1 MILGADQKANLDPRS
16 VESAVK
22 LHPANLDLNALVCVS
37 DWISDNGG
45 GGRIESETL
54 SLDLNALVCVSDWIA
69 LVPGNPLK
77 IECLFCEVRL
87 NASLS
92 EVKNHAKTSKH
103 ARNAAQRLSSSA
115 VEQGN

>member
-1 MILGADQKANLDPRS
+1 MILGADQKASLDPRS

-22 LHPANLDLNALVCVS
+22 LHPAN
-37 DWISDNGG
+37 I
-45 GGRIESETL
+45 
-54 SLDLNALVCVSDWIA
+54 DLNALVCVSDWIA
-69 LVPGNPLK
+69 VVPGNPLK